1 MDTTKKSKVKYARP
15 ILVRPTFEGKKKL
28 TLAAKVNEAP
38 LNTQGGVMR
47 RLIERGISEDGK
59 LLL

>member
-1 MDTTKKSKVKYARP
+1 MEKKKKSKVKYARP
-15 ILVRPTFEGKKKL
+15 ILVRPTFEGKNKL